1 MLGEPNSD
9 ADYRE
14 DPNVTSFHPSMHIR
28 TCYTSVLHLP
38 GGRQGYTYKAMHG
51 LTWLR
56 LSCDTR
62 GHIASI
68 SVHQWS
74 LALVSTQMRNVRC
87 HGWLIS
93 DQYTPQERHF
103 RASERSHVCTRSNMA
118 STEIGYRSCYRTL
131 FPLRIIGMEKCQ
143 TNPETNPTDQP
154 SPTTSGDKTHAYS
167 E

>member
-1 MLGEPNSD
+1 MKIKTTRKHSPTSGLAYRSHPLLGEPNSD

-14 DPNVTSFHPSMHIR
+14 DPNVTSFHPSRHVR
-28 TCYTSVLHLP
+28 TSYTSVLHLP

-93 DQYTPQERHF
+93 DQYTPQKKHF
-103 RASERSHVCTRSNMA
+103 RVSERP
-118 STEIGYRSCYRTL
+118 RTYML
-131 FPLRIIGMEKCQ
+131 KHGK
-143 TNPETNPTDQP
+143 
-154 SPTTSGDKTHAYS
+154 Y
-167 E
+167 